1 MMPKTAG
8 NLFEQITAFANLHAA
23 YRQAA
28 RGKRWARQA
37 LAFRQDL
44 EANLLDLQT
53 ELCSQ
58 TYHIGVYRKFMVYEP
73 KAREI
78 AALPFRDRVVHHA
91 LVRVIEPLFE
101 RKFIRDSYACR
112 VGRGTHAG
120 ADRIEFMLRRAN
132 RNWPAVYCLKG
143 DVARFFPSI
152 SHDDLKRILRRTIHC
167 PKTLWL
173 LDLIIDSTAPP
184 PVGLPIGNLTSQL
197 CANIYLNELDHFV
210 KEHLQ
215 ARDYV
220 RYMDDF
226 IILQPEKQVLAE
238 WLNRI
243 EVFLDS
249 QLHLRM
255 NAKTA
260 IFPASQGIN
269 VLGYRIWT
277 THRLLRRRSIVSIRR
292 AVRHLAQEYS
302 QGRKPLDRVRS
313 VMAAWRG
320 HAQHAATYGA
330 MQAVRRI
337 WRASLAGI
345 SNASVPGPVMAP

>member
-1 MMPKTAG
+1 MAG
-8 NLFEQITAFANLHAA
+8 NLFEQITTFGNLHAA

-28 RGKRWARQA
+28 RGKRWGRQA

-58 TYHIGVYRKFMVYEP
+58 TYHVGVYRKFMVYEP

-91 LVRVIEPLFE
+91 LVRAIEPLFE

-152 SHDDLKRILRRTIHC
+152 SHDDLKGILRRTVRC

-173 LDLIIDSTAPP
+173 LDLIIDSTVPP

-197 CANIYLNELDHFV
+197 SANIYLNELDHFV
-210 KEHLQ
+210 KEHLR

-226 IILQPEKQVLAE
+226 IILRPEKEVLRG
-238 WLNRI
+238 WLRQI
-243 EVFLDS
+243 EGFLA
-249 QLHLRM
+249 QELHLRL
-255 NAKTA
+255 NAKTS
-260 IFPASQGIN
+260 IFPVGQGID
-269 VLGYRIWT
+269 VLGYRIWA
-277 THRLLRRRSIVSIRR
+277 THRFLRRRSIVGMRR
-292 AVRHLAQEYS
+292 TVRHLAREYA
-302 QGRKPLDRVRS
+302 QGRVPLEYVRS
-313 VMAAWRG
+313 VVAAWHG
-320 HAQHAATYGA
+320 HARHAATYHA
-330 MQAVRRI
+330 TEALRQA
-337 WRASLAGI
+337 WCKTLESHSTGL
-345 SNASVPGPVMAP
+345 